1 MMYVFQVRPG
11 TDLYVA
17 ENLRK
22 RGYFVRC
29 PQRIMFIRKNGEWTE
44 KTEPVFP
51 GYLFLEHPYSKP
63 LTDEKYYDIC
73 SAEGVVGFLKNGK
86 NPIPIAQHEEQYI
99 YWLWNH
105 GKPIAASRVYKTA
118 NDDCMILSGILRE
131 YSKSIVSI
139 DLRQR
144 RAKIRVPI
152 CGREYK
158 IALPVISI

>member
-1 MMYVFQVRPG
+1 MMYVFQVKPG

-17 ENLRK
+17 ANLRK

-29 PQRIMFIRKNGEWTE
+29 PQRIMFIRKDGEWTE
-44 KTEPVFP
+44 RTELVFP

-63 LTDEKYYDIC
+63 LTNEKYYDIC
-73 SAEGVVGFLKNGK
+73 STDGVVGFLKSGSK
-86 NPIPIAQHEEQYI
+86 PALLAEHEEQYI

-118 NDDCMILSGILRE
+118 NGDNMILSGILRE
-131 YSKSIVSI
+131 YSDRIISM

-144 RAKIRVPI
+144 RARIRVPI
-152 CGREYK
+152 CGKEYK
-158 IALPVISI
+158 IALPVIGV

>member
-1 MMYVFQVRPG
+1 MMYVFQVKPG
-11 TDLYVA
+11 TDLNVA

-29 PQRIMFIRKNGEWTE
+29 PQRIMFIRKDGKWTE
-44 KTEPVFP
+44 KIEPVFP

-63 LTDEKYYDIC
+63 LNDKKYYDIC
-73 SAEGVVGFLKNGK
+73 NTECVIGFLKNGK
-86 NPIPIAQHEEQYI
+86 RPSRLALHEEQYI

-118 NDDCMILSGILRE
+118 NGDNMILSGILRE
-131 YSKSIVSI
+131 YSDSIVSM

-152 CGREYK
+152 CGKEYK
-158 IALPVISI
+158 ISLPVIGI